1 MQKFI
6 ISEIDLNND
15 KLRLDSFLSVK
26 LRSSKNQIQSL
37 IKNKKVYLNGTLC
50 TKNGILL
57 KAKDCIELDIYKDS
71 HIQGLDTKSQ
81 HNSNRYPT

>member
-37 IKNKKVYLNGTLC
+37 IKNKKVYFNGTPC
-50 TKNGILL
+50 TKNGMNKQTKNAPADKTRAFFI
-57 KAKDCIELDIYKDS
+57 IY
-71 HIQGLDTKSQ
+71 III
-81 HNSNRYPT
+81 